1 MKKSKFPYLVLAP
14 ILILLTLFVVVP
26 IIGSFAIAFFDY
38 NPLRSSGGGNRFVG
52 FQNFAMLFKNGLFTT
67 TLWNTLYYV
76 FVMVGINLVMTLAIA
91 QVLCSLNSNKWRSL
105 FRVNFFMPCVAPLA
119 AVAIVWQRT
128 ILNTKGGAL
137 NMLLGFFGI
146 APINWLNVGML
157 MPSLIILSL
166 WADVGYNIILFIA
179 GIQGIPEDYCEAAQ
193 IDGTNALQR
202 FFHITLPLLS
212 RTLAFVVAMTF
223 ISQFQAFAQF
233 SIIAG
238 EGGGPGRAGYVL
250 STYIYDIGFK
260 IKDMGYAS
268 AVSLALFALI
278 MIVTL
283 AQRRIG
289 RVDWGY

>member
-1 MKKSKFPYLVLAP
+1 MKKSKFPYLVLSP
-14 ILILLTLFVVVP
+14 ILLLLIIFVAVP
-26 IIGSFAIAFFDY
+26 IIGSFIIAFFDY
-38 NPLRSSGGGNRFVG
+38 NPLRAAGGNRFIG
-52 FQNFAMLFKNGLFTT
+52 FQNFVSLFKNGLFRIA
-67 TLWNTLYYV
+67 LRNTLYYV
-76 FVMVGINLVMTLAIA
+76 FVMVGINLLMTLVIA
-91 QVLCSLNSNKWRSL
+91 QVLCSLHSNKWRSL

-128 ILNTKGGAL
+128 ILNTKGGIL
-137 NMLLGFFGI
+137 NMMLGFFGV

-179 GIQGIPEDYCEAAQ
+179 GIQGIPEDYYEAAQ
-193 IDGTNALQR
+193 IDGSNSIQR

-233 SIIAG
+233 SIIAS

-250 STYIYDIGFK
+250 STYIYDMGFK
-260 IKDMGYAS
+260 SKDMGYAS
-268 AVSLALFALI
+268 AVSLALFGLI

>member
-1 MKKSKFPYLVLAP
+1 MKKSKFPYLVLVP
-14 ILILLTLFVVVP
+14 ILLLLLLFVVVP
-26 IIGSFAIAFFDY
+26 IIGSFVIAFFNY
-38 NPLRSSGGGNRFVG
+38 NPLRPAGGNQFLG
-52 FQNFAMLFKNGLFTT
+52 FRNFATLAKDSLFLTS
-67 TLWNTLYYV
+67 LWNTLYYV
-76 FVMVGINLVMTLAIA
+76 FVMVGINLVVTLVVA

-119 AVAIVWQRT
+119 AVSIVWQRT

-137 NMLLGFFGI
+137 NMLLGLFGV
-146 APINWLNVGML
+146 APINWLNVGTL
-157 MPSLIILSL
+157 MSSLILLSL

-179 GIQGIPEDYCEAAQ
+179 GIQGIPEDFYEAAQ
-193 IDGTNALQR
+193 IDGTNTVQR
-202 FFHITLPLLS
+202 FFYITLPLLS

-250 STYIYDIGFK
+250 STYIYDVGFK

-278 MIVTL
+278 MLVTL